1 VREYF
6 LGDLVA
12 LHFNGTSDVAKPK
25 WAHILGRWD
34 TNDTEQRFQGGG
46 RNFASGGDVFP
57 VGLAISSA
65 AIVNGMCRVKLRF
78 SSPFNDGVQAG
89 GVVIGYRS
97 PEQHYVFAELGAA
110 RSAYSIG
117 EYVHGFGWRPL
128 VTAGQLDNLKSERD
142 YELQVNVSGQEIRVL
157 VDTVPVIQHLLAHP
171 LEGRQVGLIAA
182 GTNEVAFSEF
192 SVKGGRPRAFVVM
205 QFAEPYDT
213 FYREVIQNQA
223 EAAGYEVVR
232 MDEKAGPGVIFQDIQ
247 REIEQAE
254 IVIAEITPP
263 NPNVF
268 YELGYAHA
276 LGKPTILLAQRESK
290 LPFDI
295 QSFRV
300 VFYNDTIG
308 GKVEVE
314 RNLRK
319 HLDAIAG
326 R

>member
-1 VREYF
+1 
-6 LGDLVA
+6 LVA
-12 LHFNGTSDVAKPK
+12 LHFNGTSDGAKHK
-25 WAHILGRWD
+25 WAQILGKWD
-34 TNDTEQRFQGGG
+34 TSDTEQKFLGAGQ
-46 RNFASGGDVFP
+46 NFASGGDVFP
-57 VGLAISSA
+57 VGLAISNA
-65 AIVNGMCRVKLRF
+65 VLLNGMCRVSVRF
-78 SSPFNDGVQAG
+78 FSPFGNGVQAG
-89 GVVIGYRS
+89 GIVLGYRS
-97 PEQHYVFAELGAA
+97 PAQQYVYAELGAA
-110 RSAYSIG
+110 RSAYCIG

-128 VTAGQLDNLKSERD
+128 VTAGQLDNLKSDRD

-171 LEGRQVGLIAA
+171 LEGRQVGLIAGGSA
-182 GTNEVAFSEF
+182 EVTFSEF
-192 SVKGGRPRAFVVM
+192 FVKGGRPRAFVVM

-213 FYREVIQNQA
+213 FYREVIQSQA
-223 EAAGYEVVR
+223 EAAGYDVVR

-314 RNLRK
+314 RNLKK